1 VSVFFLDGV
10 VVDAVIDIAVIE
22 FEAGLEQQDLVTL
35 LQAGADS
42 PSTHYSGKQ
51 SSWPLH
57 CSSCAKRKIEEGG
70 GKKKKKKEKKKKEGK

>member
-51 SSWPLH
+51 SS
-57 CSSCAKRKIEEGG
+57 
-70 GKKKKKKEKKKKEGK
+70 